1 MTTAQKIIKYLAIA
15 FAIFLIVTIIS
26 TILVAMYGFANVLGL
41 RRNNNEVLGEM
52 KIFEIRQDEVK
63 RLDIEVAYTNLII
76 KTGES
81 LKVETNNNKIEC
93 KKSNTHIQIKEKNR
107 NCFSGNN
114 EGNLIVYIPQ
124 NLEFEEVK
132 IDAGAGKITIESL
145 NTKNLKFVLGAGG
158 AEIDNLNVTKDCEI
172 DGGAGNINILS
183 GIINNLDL
191 DMGIGEVNLAA
202 TLEGKNDINAG
213 IGNLNIMLQ
222 GNKEKYEIK
231 TKQGLGSVKVDGREM
246 ENNQVFG
253 DGENY
258 IEIDGGMGSIKVD
271 F

>member
-15 FAIFLIVTIIS
+15 FAMFLIVTIIS
-26 TILVAMYGFANVLGL
+26 TILGVIYGFANVLGL
-41 RRNNNEVLGEM
+41 RRNNNEIIGEM
-52 KIFEIRQDEVK
+52 KSVELEQGEVK

-93 KKSNTHIQIKEKNR
+93 KKSNTHIQIKEKNY
-107 NCFSGNN
+107 NWFSGNN
-114 EGNLIVYIPQ
+114 EGNIIVYIPQ
-124 NLEFEEVK
+124 NLEFDEVK

-145 NTKNLKFVLGAGG
+145 NTKKLKFELGAGET
-158 AEIDNLNVTKDCEI
+158 EINNLNVTRNCEI

-183 GIINNLDL
+183 GGINNLDL
-191 DMGIGEVNLAA
+191 DMGIGEVNLTAM
-202 TLEGKNDINAG
+202 LEGRNDINAG

-222 GNKEKYEIK
+222 GNKDEYEIK
-231 TKQGLGSVKVDGREM
+231 TKKGLGSVEIDGREM
-246 ENNQVFG
+246 EDNQVFG

-258 IEIDGGMGSIKVD
+258 IEIDGGMGNIKVD